1 VSAHVA
7 ALGEAQL
14 TTAARL
20 RMRLFVMLLGA
31 AAFAALDQW
40 VKLILVTPDWAYH
53 QRSATWFVSSLA
65 LFLAMAGL
73 ALLPSLA
80 VAVGAAL
87 FAGGLLGN
95 LISAGANHL
104 EVANPLLL
112 GYHYG
117 IAFNVADV
125 CILTGNLTLMVAC
138 SVLAIR
144 NRARLEAW
152 QAGAIARIMRR

>member
-1 VSAHVA
+1 MSAHVA
-7 ALGEAQL
+7 ALGETQL
-14 TTAARL
+14 TAAARL
-20 RMRLFVMLLGA
+20 RMRLYVMLLGA

-53 QRSATWFVSSLA
+53 QRSAAWFASSLV
-65 LFLAMAGL
+65 LFLAMGGL

-80 VAVGAAL
+80 VAIGAAL

-95 LISAGANHL
+95 LISAGADHL
-104 EVANPLLL
+104 EVPNPLLL

-117 IAFNVADV
+117 VAFNVADV

-144 NRARLEAW
+144 NRAKLEAW
-152 QAGAIARIMRR
+152 QAAAIARVIRR

>member
-1 VSAHVA
+1 MSAHVA
-7 ALGEAQL
+7 VFGEKRL
-14 TTAARL
+14 TGAARL

-40 VKLILVTPDWAYH
+40 VKLVLVTPDWAYH
-53 QRSATWFVSSLA
+53 QRSAAWFAGSCVL
-65 LFLAMAGL
+65 LLAMAGL
-73 ALLPSLA
+73 ALLPSPA

-95 LISAGANHL
+95 LISASVDHL
-104 EVANPLLL
+104 QVPNPLLL
-112 GYHYG
+112 GFHYG

-152 QAGAIARIMRR
+152 QAAAIARLIRR

>member
-1 VSAHVA
+1 MSAHVA
-7 ALGEAQL
+7 GFDEARL
-14 TTAARL
+14 AAAARL

-40 VKLILVTPDWAYH
+40 VKLVLVTPDWAYH
-53 QRSATWFVSSLA
+53 QRSGAWFVSSCL
-65 LFLAMAGL
+65 LFVAMGAL

-80 VAVGAAL
+80 VAIGAAL

-95 LISAGANHL
+95 LISAGADHL
-104 EVANPLLL
+104 EVPNPLLL
-112 GYHYG
+112 GFHYG

-125 CILTGNLTLMVAC
+125 CILAGNLTLMVAC

-152 QAGAIARIMRR
+152 QAATIRRIIRR